1 MSLLRPKLLLNGRFR
16 GSLVV
21 MATSVT
27 GRLGWNLGPHK
38 LYSSSSDVR
47 MSLSACRYRL
57 KAKMALSCSDLRSS
71 DTQTARRGRS
81 QVDVLMHRSLGI
93 SDFII

>member
-38 LYSSSSDVR
+38 LYCSSSDVR

-57 KAKMALSCSDLRSS
+57 KAKMALSCSGS